1 MPVDCELMQLYFL
14 NHSTHNPWHTI
25 FLLLYTIVTVTA
37 FTFNALVLAAV
48 LCRRHR
54 LSNETSNNM
63 KTRNILIGHLCTLD
77 ILLAISMPMTAIDA
91 MTKFWP
97 FGSNT
102 VILCKV
108 TKSASAAVVFSSSM
122 LITLIASD
130 SYRQIVF
137 ASGRQLTPSMIFKLG
152 FVIVSLACLMAYPIF
167 HHTRL
172 IWPNEINQSNSN
184 TSLDNGNHTSDSKK
198 FISDSEVN
206 TSSTQRTFTVSTEN
220 YTATNESFSWNNQ
233 TDDIDTCE
241 DNKQDWSHVIYC
253 VEDWEFGGQS
263 YDPVN
268 RIYYSLFSLTVQYS
282 IPFISISILYFL
294 VYMKLRKLSNIRSN
308 MIDRATEDAQRR
320 SNKRDKRINTMLITI
335 SMVFCFCW
343 LPLNLIGTLMD
354 YDYTIFG
361 TATDRMNIIF
371 MSCHIVGMCSACIN
385 PVIYGFC
392 NEAIR
397 SGNKQIQRNHKITIL
412 FLVLYY

>member
-1 MPVDCELMQLYFL
+1 MPIDCELMQLYFL
-14 NHSTHNPWHTI
+14 NHSTHDPWHSI
-25 FLLLYTIVTVTA
+25 FLVLYTIVTLTA

-48 LCRRHR
+48 LCRRRR

-63 KTRNILIGHLCTLD
+63 KTRNILIGHLCTFD
-77 ILLAISMPMTAIDA
+77 ILLALSMPMTATDA

-137 ASGRQLTPSMIFKLG
+137 SSRKQLTSSMIFKLG
-152 FVIVSLACLMAYPIF
+152 FVIVALACSMAYPIF

-172 IWPNEINQSNSN
+172 IWPNEISQGNSN
-184 TSLDNGNHTSDSKK
+184 TTLDNGNNTSDSTK
-198 FISDSEVN
+198 FISDSTVN
-206 TSSTQRTFTVSTEN
+206 ASSTQQPYTISTET
-220 YTATNESFSWNNQ
+220 YLDEMSTAANESFFWNNQ
-233 TDDIDTCE
+233 TDDDNTCE

-294 VYMKLRKLSNIRSN
+294 VYMKLRKLSNIRSS
-308 MIDRATEDAQRR
+308 MIDMATDDAQRR
-320 SNKRDKRINTMLITI
+320 NNQRDKRINTMLITI

-397 SGNKQIQRNHKITIL
+397 SGNMQIQGKLKKYSFI
-412 FLVLYY
+412 